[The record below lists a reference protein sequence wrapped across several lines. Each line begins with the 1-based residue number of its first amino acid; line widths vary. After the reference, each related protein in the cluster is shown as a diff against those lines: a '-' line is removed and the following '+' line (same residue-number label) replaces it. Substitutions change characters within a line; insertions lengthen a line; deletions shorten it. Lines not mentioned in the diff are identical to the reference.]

1 LLMKDKKLI
10 VVIDAQ
16 GGGLGKVLVEKLK
29 NRIPDAGILALGTNA
44 VATSAMRKAGADQYA
59 TGENAIIFNVKRADV
74 ITGGIGI
81 ISANS
86 MMGEIT
92 PKIAE
97 TVSSSSAMKVLIP
110 VGKCNIYIPGSEKYS
125 IQELIDIA
133 VKNIVDILYKSEGCE
148 LM

>member
-1 LLMKDKKLI
+1 MLMKDKKLI

-59 TGENAIIFNVKRADV
+59 TGENAIIFNVKRADIIV
-74 ITGGIGI
+74 GGIGI

-97 TVSSSSAMKVLIP
+97 TVSSSSAIKVLIP
-110 VGKCNIYIPGSEKYS
+110 VGKCNICIPGTEKYT
-125 IQELIDIA
+125 IQELIDDA
-133 VKNIVDILYKSEGCE
+133 LKNIVNILYKSGGV
-148 LM
+148 

>member
-1 LLMKDKKLI
+1 MKNKTLI

-16 GGGLGKVLVEKLK
+16 GGGLGKALVEKLK
-29 NRIPDAGILALGTNA
+29 DRVSNAGILALGTNA
-44 VATSAMRKAGADQYA
+44 IATGAMKKAGADQYA
-59 TGENAIIFNVKRADV
+59 TGENAIIFNAKRADI

-97 TVSSSSAMKVLIP
+97 TVSSSSAVKVLVP
-110 VGKCNIYIPGSEKYS
+110 VGKCNICIPGTEKYS

-133 VKNIVDILYKSEGCE
+133 VKNITDILRKSEGCD
-148 LM
+148 LL

>member
-1 LLMKDKKLI
+1 MRMKGKTLI

-16 GGGLGKVLVEKLK
+16 GGGLGKAIVEKLK
-29 NRIPDAGILALGTNA
+29 GAVSNASILALGTNA
-44 VATSAMRKAGADQYA
+44 VATSAMKKAGADQYA
-59 TGENAIIFNVKRADV
+59 TGENAIIFNVNRADIIV
-74 ITGGIGI
+74 GGIGI

-97 TVSSSSAMKVLIP
+97 TVSSSSAVKVLIP
-110 VGKCNIYIPGSEKYS
+110 VGKCNICIPGTEKYT

-133 VKNIVDILYKSEGCE
+133 LKNITDILNNSGGV
-148 LM
+148 

>member
-1 LLMKDKKLI
+1 
-10 VVIDAQ
+10 
-16 GGGLGKVLVEKLK
+16 
-29 NRIPDAGILALGTNA
+29 
-44 VATSAMRKAGADQYA
+44 MRKAGADQYA

-133 VKNIVDILYKSEGCE
+133 VKNIVDILYKSGGCE